1 MDVLSD
7 AVTAMRTGRPH
18 SSRTRWDAPWGVR
31 FAPFAGAGFHVVLQ
45 GSCWVLPHR
54 AEPVRLG
61 VGDIALLPHGTSHAL
76 ADDPATPLREAAAP
90 GSLPPS
96 PDGIPADT
104 ILLCGAYLLD
114 QDRRHPL
121 LAELPEV
128 VHLSSRVGAHPELR
142 AVIDLLGAE
151 LDRPREGSG
160 AVVPALLD
168 TLLLYTLRAWHDE
181 QNLGGRSSEGW
192 AAALHDPAIAA
203 ALRAI
208 HQNPGRAWTV
218 QSLAAVAGLSRSPFA
233 RRFTALVGSPPLGY
247 LTWWRMTTAAGLLRG
262 DDRPVQRVAEQVGY
276 VSEFAFGKAFKRAYG
291 TSPGRYRRHGGGSAR
306 EAIGSG
312 TPPRL
317 DGAPDERGLRG

>member
-18 SSRTRWDAPWGVR
+18 SSRTRWNAPWGVR

-45 GSCWVLPHR
+45 GSCWVFPQR

-61 VGDIALLPHGTSHAL
+61 VGDVALLPHGTSHGL
-76 ADDPATPLREAAAP
+76 ADGPATPLREAADP
-90 GSLPPS
+90 GSLQPAPP
-96 PDGIPADT
+96 PDGVPAAT
-104 ILLCGAYLLD
+104 VLLCGAYLLD

-142 AVIDLLGAE
+142 AVIELLGAE
-151 LDRPREGSG
+151 LDRPREGSA

-181 QNLGGRSSEGW
+181 QNVGGRPSQGW
-192 AAALHDPAIAA
+192 PAALHDPAVGA

-233 RRFTALVGSPPLGY
+233 RRFTALVGSPPLAY
-247 LTWWRMTTAAGLLRG
+247 LTWWRMTTAAGLLRA

-276 VSEFAFGKAFKRAYG
+276 VSEFAFAKAFKRAYG
-291 TSPGRYRRHGGGSAR
+291 TSPGRYRRQENTATR
-306 EAIGSG
+306 
-312 TPPRL
+312 
-317 DGAPDERGLRG
+317 AP